1 MDLIFENNINE
12 NDDFEFKDDIII
24 FSEKNGR
31 KTNSYLIKWD
41 IDKNEKKEHLKNL
54 KRKHGCN
61 GSIKIKNFQG
71 TDYESIHLQGDFKEE
86 IKEYLLSKN
95 INEETIEIKI

>member
-31 KTNSYLIKWD
+31 KTNTYLIKWD
-41 IDKNEKKEHLKNL
+41 IDKNEKKDHLKFL
-54 KRKHGCN
+54 KKKHGCN
-61 GSIKIKNFQG
+61 GSIKIKKFQG
-71 TDYESIHLQGDFKEE
+71 NDYESIHLQGDFKEE

-95 INEETIEIKI
+95 ISEETIEIKI